1 MSRPL
6 SHTDYEELLG
16 AFALD
21 AVDDAESAA
30 VELHLLDCPRCRA
43 EVARHRETAG
53 LLGYAGALAP
63 EGLWERIAGELREA
77 PPALTL
83 VRASAGAASA
93 GTRGAGSR
101 GLAGAG
107 SPGLAGAG
115 PPGGHAVR
123 SLRQAGADA
132 SIAAAR
138 WRRRVSVRPVAA
150 LAGVAALV
158 IGLLGFEISNLQG
171 QVAQVRQSVNSGSLQ
186 NLADV
191 ALSTPGHETVTM
203 NSPLNKELATAV
215 IAPDGQGYL
224 IDAKLAKLAPN
235 QTYQLW
241 GLTGD
246 TPISLGLLGNA
257 PKHAPFD
264 LNFSKVSEL
273 MITVEP
279 EGGVPQPD
287 SPAVVTGKPVVD

>member
-1 MSRPL
+1 
-6 SHTDYEELLG
+6 
-16 AFALD
+16 
-21 AVDDAESAA
+21 
-30 VELHLLDCPRCRA
+30 
-43 EVARHRETAG
+43 
-53 LLGYAGALAP
+53 
-63 EGLWERIAGELREA
+63 
-77 PPALTL
+77 
-83 VRASAGAASA
+83 
-93 GTRGAGSR
+93 AGSP

-107 SPGLAGAG
+107 PPGLAGAG